1 MLLDYHVHPDYSI
14 DAGGSMKEY
23 AQKALT
29 KGLSEICFTTHLDL
43 VPERIHL
50 DGYVRVQGEY
60 LSVRDEWIP
69 QYLQEIADL
78 KQIFSSRGLEILAGV
93 EIDYHPDI
101 VDEIHRVVERYPFD
115 YVLGA
120 VHSLDGYSIAVPE
133 DCRDFCRGKT
143 AEELC
148 QQYFALVIEAIR
160 CGLFDTIAHLDLYKR
175 FSYSLY
181 GKKVEEAHLPVW
193 DQVLA
198 AFTESNVGIEINTG
212 NWRKGLAQPSPSV
225 DQLKD
230 LVSCGLS
237 IVTVGSDA
245 HLPHLVGKDISRA
258 IDFAKAAGCQAIYSY
273 RNRVPKAALVLD
285 DEQTAAE

>member
-23 AQKALT
+23 AQKALN
-29 KGLSEICFTTHLDL
+29 KGLREICFTTHLDL
-43 VPERIHL
+43 VPERLHL
-50 DGYVRVQGEY
+50 DGFVRVQGDY

-69 QYLQEIADL
+69 QYLQEISDT
-78 KQIFSSRGLEILAGV
+78 KDIFSSKGLEILAGV

-101 VDEIHRVVERYPFD
+101 VEEIQRIVECYPFD

-133 DCRDFCRGKT
+133 DCRAFCRGKT

-148 QQYFALVIEAIR
+148 RQYFALVVEAIR

-175 FSYSLY
+175 FSYAIY
-181 GKKVEEAHLPVW
+181 GNKVEEAHLPVW

-198 AFTESNVGIEINTG
+198 AFAETNVGIEINTG
-212 NWRKGLAQPSPSV
+212 NWRKGLAQPSPSA

-230 LVSCGLS
+230 LVRSGLA

-245 HLPHLVGKDISRA
+245 HLPNLVGKDIQRA
-258 IDFAKAAGCQAIYSY
+258 IDFAKTAGCPAIHTY
-273 RNRVPKAALVLD
+273 RKRMPKAALILK